1 MWVEGSTYIFIQYVF
16 PSFIYIMFIF
26 IIYLYYGFLIH
37 FAPHSQLSS
46 PHNILYIATDRE
58 KKIAQHAKA
67 KREAEKRRGKGKG
80 WFVLYY
86 GLKSPPAPPR
96 GMNILL
102 WGVGWME
109 HSKILNLINV
119 HFSLTRCFCLPAMI
133 GFLSPSSYNGLKQHT
148 HTHTQRG

>member
-1 MWVEGSTYIFIQYVF
+1 MWVEGSTYFNKTFF
-16 PSFIYIMFIF
+16 PSFLHIHVHIHYIFV
-26 IIYLYYGFLIH
+26 LYFSNSLCT
-37 FAPHSQLSS
+37 QLPS
-46 PHNILYIATDRE
+46 PHIISYIATDRE

-102 WGVGWME
+102 MGGGGGWSIAKLCTYKCSFF
-109 HSKILNLINV
+109 HWHV
-119 HFSLTRCFCLPAMI
+119 VFASLL
-133 GFLSPSSYNGLKQHT
+133 
-148 HTHTQRG
+148 